1 MMGRDMVGVRD
12 GTASDR
18 TASQTPSTI
27 HGAIED
33 QVQRNPDAVAIAHR
47 WSELSYAALDA
58 RANQLAH
65 HLRALGTGPGCLVG
79 VGLRRGPD
87 LVVALLAV
95 LKAGGA
101 FVPLDP
107 AEPAKRLALVA
118 ADADLHCLITSGA
131 GPAELP
137 ARRLVRIDA
146 HAAEIARRPTTPPE
160 SDVDGEHP
168 AYVAYTSGPHGRPL
182 GIVVRHRNALSR
194 FAGMRDRIGCAE
206 SDVVLALTGISSDA
220 AVLELLWPLTGG
232 AKVVVAGDRLIE
244 NLVPA
249 AAPPRRLGFS
259 LFFFA
264 AATADEQRRDGYRLV
279 LEAAKFGDAHGFE
292 AVWTPERHFHSF
304 GGLYPNP
311 AVMAAALA
319 TVTDRI
325 GLRCGSVVA
334 PLHDTVRIAEEWSL
348 VDNLSD
354 GRVGLAFASGW
365 NTNDFVFF
373 PDAFPRRKQRMAE
386 QVEEFRRLWRGEAV
400 RRRGG
405 DGQQVEVRV
414 FPSPVQ
420 DEPPIW
426 LTSAGSVETFE
437 RAGAAGVNV
446 LTHLLGQDLDEL
458 AVKIEAYRR
467 ARADRGFAGPGR
479 VSVMVHTF
487 LLDDAERA
495 KARARGPFRE
505 YLRSS
510 AELSRVLFGSGSAVT
525 DEDLESVLDLALDRY
540 LERSGL
546 FGSPAEG
553 AEVVRRLE
561 AAGADEI
568 ACLIDF
574 GVAVDE
580 VLAGLPALNRL
591 KERHEEEVAD
601 AEHSFA
607 QLCRRHDVSLLQCTS
622 SFLAALAAHPAALG
636 SLSGARTVL
645 VGGEAIPADLA
656 RRLSAALP
664 GVRLFATYGSPETT
678 GWAAVHEIGPD
689 AAVPIGRPLPDTE
702 VLVVDEDRRDV
713 PVGAVGELLIGGS
726 GLAAGYLGQ
735 HGLTAQRF
743 VASRSGTAY
752 RTGDRVRREA
762 DGTLR
767 LQARDD
773 RRVTVLGHRVE
784 PAEVENVLSQHAQ
797 VESVEV
803 TACTGRSGRAELVA
817 RVVPVAEPPDHAAE
831 EAHVRRWCQERERL
845 HAAAESGNGAVEPVP
860 PREMREWLD
869 HTARRIAGLAP
880 RSVVDVGAG
889 PGLLLRALL
898 PHIEEYRGLEPSS
911 TAVAAAQ
918 RSLGPEPP
926 PNVVIDQAD
935 PAALADLPTAS
946 ADVVVLNS
954 VVQYFPSIGYL
965 ERVLAE
971 AARVGRRAVFVGDV
985 RGLAELD
992 ACYAAAELKRCPPLT
1007 SAAEI
1012 AAAVWR
1018 NVAGEPEL
1026 CLSPECF
1033 RRLAAVGEARIEL
1046 KRGHAVN
1053 ELTCFRYDVTLR
1065 LDEPLGGPA
1074 VEAMTWSELP
1084 AGLDG
1089 LARRIST
1096 EALAV
1101 TGIPN
1106 SRLVRPR
1113 ALLQLLGEVADD
1125 TTAWELERLLWEA
1138 DESSAVDPE
1147 SVVEFGERHGAG
1159 VRLLVPEH
1167 GGLHE
1172 FDAVFEPTE
1181 RRS

>member
-1 MMGRDMVGVRD
+1 MVGVRD

-18 TASQTPSTI
+18 TADPTPSTI
-27 HGAIED
+27 HRAVED
-33 QVQRNPDAVAIAHR
+33 QVLRSPDAVAIAHR
-47 WSELSYAALDA
+47 WSELSYAALNA

-79 VGLRRGPD
+79 VSLRRGPD

-107 AEPAKRLALVA
+107 AEPAKRLALIA
-118 ADADLHCLITSGA
+118 ADSDLHCLITSGA
-131 GPAELP
+131 GAAELP
-137 ARRLVRIDA
+137 ARHLVRIDA
-146 HAAEIARRPTTPPE
+146 REAKIAQRPTTPPE

-168 AYVAYTSGPHGRPL
+168 AYVTYTSGPHGRPL

-194 FAGMRDRIGCAE
+194 FAGMRDRIGCTE
-206 SDVVLALTGISSDA
+206 SDVVLALTGISFDA

-244 NLVPA
+244 NLAPA
-249 AAPPRRLGFS
+249 AAPPARPLGFS

-348 VDNLSD
+348 VDNLSN

-373 PDAFPRRKQRMAE
+373 PDDFPRRKQRMAE
-386 QVEEFRRLWRGEAV
+386 QLDEFRRLWRGEPV

-405 DGQQVEVRV
+405 DGQQVDVRV

-420 DEPPIW
+420 DEPQIW

-467 ARADRGFAGPGR
+467 ARADCGFAGPGR

-495 KARARGPFRE
+495 KAQARGPFRE

-510 AELSRVLFGSGSAVT
+510 AELSRVLFGSGAAVN

-580 VLAGLPALNRL
+580 VIAGLPTLNRL
-591 KERHEEEVAD
+591 KELHEEEVAD

-607 QLCRRHDVSLLQCTS
+607 QLCRRYNVTLLQCTP
-622 SFLAALAAHPAALG
+622 SFLSALVAQSTALE
-636 SLSGARTVL
+636 SLRGARALL

-664 GVRLFATYGSPETT
+664 GVRLFAAYGSPESTFS
-678 GWAAVHEIGPD
+678 AAVHEVAPG
-689 AAVPIGRPLPDTE
+689 AAASIGRPLPDTE
-702 VLVVDEDRRDV
+702 VLVVDEDLREV
-713 PVGAVGELLIGGS
+713 PVGAVGELLIGGA
-726 GLAAGYLGQ
+726 GIAAGYLDQ
-735 HGLTAQRF
+735 PGLTAQWF

-762 DGTLR
+762 DGTLG

-773 RRVTVLGHRVE
+773 RRVTVLGHLVE
-784 PAEVENVLSQHAQ
+784 PAEVEDVLSRHAQ

-803 TACTGRSGRAELVA
+803 TASTGRSDGAELVA
-817 RVVPVAEPPDHAAE
+817 RVTPVAQPSGHVAE
-831 EAHVRRWCQERERL
+831 EAHVRRWGQEWERIY
-845 HAAAESGNGAVEPVP
+845 AAADPGIGSVEPIP
-860 PREMREWLD
+860 PQEMREWLD
-869 HTARRIAGLAP
+869 HTAGRIADLAP

-898 PHIEEYRGLEPSS
+898 PHIKEYRGFEPSS
-911 TAVAAAQ
+911 TAIGAARQ
-918 RSLGPEPP
+918 SLGPAPP
-926 PNVVIDQAD
+926 RNVVIDQAD
-935 PAALADLPTAS
+935 AAALTDMPTGS

-954 VVQYFPSIGYL
+954 VVQYFPSTGYL

-971 AARVGRRAVFVGDV
+971 AARVGRHAVFVGDV

-992 ACYAAAELKRCPPLT
+992 ACYAAAELKSCPPLA

-1012 AAAVWR
+1012 AAAIWR
-1018 NVAGEPEL
+1018 GVAGEPEL
-1026 CLSPECF
+1026 CLSPAYF
-1033 RRLAAVGEARIEL
+1033 RRLDAVGEARVEL

-1053 ELTCFRYDVTLR
+1053 ELTCFRYDVTLL
-1065 LDEPLGGPA
+1065 LDEPPGGPA
-1074 VEAMTWSELP
+1074 FDAVAWSALP

-1089 LARRIST
+1089 LGRRIGIDPLT
-1096 EALAV
+1096 V

-1106 SRLVRPR
+1106 RRLVRPR
-1113 ALLQLLGEVADD
+1113 ALLQLLGEAADD
-1125 TTAWELERLLWEA
+1125 TTAWELERLLCEV

-1147 SVVEFGERHGAG
+1147 SVVEFGERHGAR

-1167 GGLHE
+1167 GGLDE
-1172 FDAVFEPTE
+1172 FDAVFEPVE

>member
-1 MMGRDMVGVRD
+1 MVGVRD
-12 GTASDR
+12 GTE
-18 TASQTPSTI
+18 TAVSIETAATI
-27 HGAIED
+27 HGVIEEMAR
-33 QVQRNPDAVAIAHR
+33 RNPAAVAIAHR

-65 HLRALGTGPGCLVG
+65 HLRALGTGPGSPVG

-95 LKAGGA
+95 LKAGGS
-101 FVPLDP
+101 FVALDP
-107 AEPAKRLALVA
+107 AEPAKRLALIA
-118 ADADLHCLITSGA
+118 SDADLHCLITGGA
-131 GPAELP
+131 GPSGLP
-137 ARRLVRIDA
+137 ARHLVRIDA
-146 HAAEIARRPTTPPE
+146 HAAEIARRPTAPLE
-160 SDVDGEHP
+160 SVVDGECP
-168 AYVAYTSGPHGRPL
+168 AYVTYTSGPHGRPL
-182 GIVVRHRNALSR
+182 GIVVRHRDALGR

-206 SDVVLALTGISSDA
+206 SDVVLALTSISFDSG
-220 AVLELLWPLTGG
+220 VLDVLWPLTCG
-232 AKVVVAGDRLIE
+232 AKVVIAGDRLIE
-244 NLVPA
+244 NPAPA
-249 AAPPRRLGFS
+249 AEHPLGFS

-319 TVTDRI
+319 TVTERI

-373 PDAFPRRKQRMAE
+373 PDHFPRRKQRMAE
-386 QVEEFRRLWRGEAV
+386 QLDEFRRLWRGEPV

-405 DGQQVEVRV
+405 DGAEVDVRV

-458 AVKIEAYRR
+458 AVKIAAYRN
-467 ARADRGFAGPGR
+467 ARAEHGFAGPGR

-487 LLDDAERA
+487 LLDDAEQA
-495 KARARGPFRE
+495 LALARGPFRE

-510 AELSRVLFGSGSAVT
+510 AELSRVLFGAGTAVT

-553 AEVVRRLE
+553 VEVVRRLA

-580 VLAGLPALNRL
+580 VIAGLPTLNRL
-591 KERHEEEVAD
+591 KELHEEEVAD

-607 QLCRRHDVSLLQCTS
+607 QLVRRHNITLLQCTP
-622 SFLAALAAHPAALG
+622 SFLAAQRAG
-636 SLSGARTVL
+636 VESLRGARAVL

-664 GVRLFATYGSPETT
+664 GVRLFAAYGSPETT
-678 GWAAVHEIGPD
+678 SWAAVHEIGPD
-689 AAVPIGRPLPDTE
+689 AAVPIGRALPGTE
-702 VLVVDEDRRDV
+702 VLVVDEDLREV
-713 PVGAVGELLIGGS
+713 PVGAVGELLIGGA
-726 GLAAGYLGQ
+726 GIAAGYLAQ
-735 HGLTAQRF
+735 PGLTAQRF
-743 VASRSGTAY
+743 VASGSGAAY

-762 DGTLR
+762 DGTLT
-767 LQARDD
+767 LQARED

-784 PAEVENVLSQHAQ
+784 LAEVENVLSQHAQ
-797 VESVEV
+797 VEFVEV
-803 TACTGRSGRAELVA
+803 TASTGRSGGAQLVA
-817 RVVPVAEPPDHAAE
+817 RVAPVAEPADHVAE
-831 EAHVRRWCQERERL
+831 EAHVRRWCQEWERMY
-845 HAAAESGNGAVEPVP
+845 AVAEPGIGAVDPIP
-860 PREMREWLD
+860 PQDMRARLD
-869 HTARRIAGLAP
+869 HTARRIADLAP
-880 RSVVDVGAG
+880 QSVVDVGAG

-898 PHIEEYRGLEPSS
+898 PHIAEYRGIEPSS
-911 TAVAAAQ
+911 SAVGAARQ
-918 RSLGPEPP
+918 SLGPEPP
-926 PNVVIDQAD
+926 HNVVIDHAD
-935 PAALADLPTAS
+935 AAALAGLPTAS

-954 VVQYFPSIGYL
+954 VVQYFPSTGYL
-965 ERVLAE
+965 ERMLAE
-971 AARVGRRAVFVGDV
+971 ATRVGRRAVFVGDV

-992 ACYAAAELKRCPPLT
+992 ALYAAAELKRCQPLT
-1007 SAAEI
+1007 SAAELASAI
-1012 AAAVWR
+1012 R
-1018 NVAGEPEL
+1018 RSVAGEPEL
-1026 CLSPECF
+1026 CLSPAYF
-1033 RRLAAVGEARIEL
+1033 RSFGHARIEL
-1046 KRGHAVN
+1046 KRGHEVN
-1053 ELTCFRYDVTLR
+1053 EPTCFRYDVTLL
-1065 LDEPLGGPA
+1065 LDEPPGGPVSDA
-1074 VEAMTWSELP
+1074 VAWSELP

-1089 LARRIST
+1089 LAQRIGT
-1096 EALAV
+1096 GPLTV
-1101 TGIPN
+1101 NGIPN
-1106 SRLVRPR
+1106 RRLVRPR
-1113 ALLQLLGEVADD
+1113 ALLQLLGGIADD
-1125 TTAWELERLLWEA
+1125 TTAWELERLLWEV
-1138 DESSAVDPE
+1138 DGSSAVAPE
-1147 SVVEFGERHGAG
+1147 SVVEFGERHGAR

-1172 FDAVFEPTE
+1172 FDAAFEPVEGRT
-1181 RRS
+1181 